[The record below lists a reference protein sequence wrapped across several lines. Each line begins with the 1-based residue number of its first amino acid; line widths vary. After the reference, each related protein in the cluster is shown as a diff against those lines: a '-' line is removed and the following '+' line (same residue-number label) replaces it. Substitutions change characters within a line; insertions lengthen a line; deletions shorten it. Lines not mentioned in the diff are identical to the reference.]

1 MGTSLA
7 VVLTT
12 LLGGRAFAERHGES
26 PAKVVA
32 LHGWGRTRADW
43 NATLQGYDALALD
56 LPGFGATPA
65 PDSGW
70 STSEYAEWVAE
81 CLDEV
86 VGSGGDRPVLVGHS
100 FGGRVAVRLAATNP
114 ELVRGIVLTG
124 VPLLRPE
131 TTASKPA
138 LGFRA
143 MRFLNKWHFISND
156 LMEKERRKR
165 GSDDYRAAEGEMR
178 EVLVKAVNEDY
189 GDALDEIASN
199 GLPVAMVW
207 GEHDTAATTAMAERG
222 PGPDRRARRPGGRT
236 RLGAPAR
243 RGAGR
248 RPAQGDR
255 RPGRTTM
262 SATAN
267 VLVGLAISLLALASY
282 LRWWRVAQREHYEP
296 GRLVAMA
303 VIWCRAQ
310 PVNVLA
316 LAAVVVLCLVGLTL
330 PLVGLVGALVWL
342 LWPPGTRPAAAVQGA
357 GVDAARPAAGSD
369 HRRAARRGDR
379 LLPGLRRGGR
389 AACRCW
395 RCRSPR
401 SRCWPRT
408 RWRTTSA
415 GATRSRPPRRS
426 SRSRRGWWRSPAPT
440 ARPRPR
446 TTRRT

>member
-1 MGTSLA
+1 MTRSGGAREAEPWALVSR

-86 VGSGGDRPVLVGHS
+86 IGSGETGRCSSATPSAAGWRCSSPRPIPS
-100 FGGRVAVRLAATNP
+100 WCAA
-114 ELVRGIVLTG
+114 IVLTG

-131 TTASKPA
+131 TAAPSRV
-138 LGFRA
+138 GFRVL
-143 MRFLNKWHFISND
+143 RFLNKWHFISND

-165 GSDDYRAAEGEMR
+165 GSADYRAAEGEMR

-189 GDALDEIASN
+189 GDALDAIASN
-199 GLPVAMVW
+199 RLPVAMVW
-207 GEHDTAATTAMAERG
+207 GEHDTAAPTAMAERA
-222 PGPDRRARRPGGRT
+222 RARIGANADLEVVPGSAH
-236 RLGAPAR
+236 LLDDALVAAP
-243 RGAGR
+243 
-248 RPAQGDR
+248 PQGDR
-255 RPGRTTM
+255 RPGRPLM

-303 VIWCRAQ
+303 AIWCRAQ
-310 PVNVLA
+310 PANVLA
-316 LAAVVVLCLVGLTL
+316 S
-330 PLVGLVGALVWL
+330 
-342 LWPPGTRPAAAVQGA
+342 Q
-357 GVDAARPAAGSD
+357 
-369 HRRAARRGDR
+369 
-379 LLPGLRRGGR
+379 
-389 AACRCW
+389 RCS
-395 RCRSPR
+395 C
-401 SRCWPRT
+401 
-408 RWRTTSA
+408 SA
-415 GATRSRPPRRS
+415 WSA
-426 SRSRRGWWRSPAPT
+426 
-440 ARPRPR
+440 
-446 TTRRT
+446 